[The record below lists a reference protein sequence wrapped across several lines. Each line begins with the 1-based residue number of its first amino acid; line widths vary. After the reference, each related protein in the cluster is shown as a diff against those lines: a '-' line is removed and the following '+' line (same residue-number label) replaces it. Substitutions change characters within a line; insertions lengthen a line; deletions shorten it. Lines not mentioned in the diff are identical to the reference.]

1 MIHLYAFVQGLR
13 SLPSRTGVAGEVL
26 ELRSFGGVEAVVG
39 TTDAPVVESVESALS
54 HGLVAEALLD
64 CADAVL
70 PARFAKPFAHDAA
83 LEHATTPLVPEL
95 RARLAGVSGCVEL
108 SVRIGVPP
116 PPPAQAS
123 ADGTSYLR
131 ALSAA
136 TVERDSQIAET
147 HGALAGHALDSRVEP
162 ITRGAAL
169 FRGAYLVRRL
179 EIDAFAREVDRL
191 AARFPDASIV
201 CTGPWAPSS
210 FAQEAA

>member
-1 MIHLYAFVQGLR
+1 MIHLYAFVSGLR
-13 SLPSRTGVAGEVL
+13 SLPTRAGVGGEAL
-26 ELRSFGGVEAVVG
+26 QLRSVDGVDAVVG
-39 TTDAPVVESVESALS
+39 LIDAPVAESVESAIA
-54 HGLVAEALLD
+54 HGLVAEALLG

-70 PARFAKPFAHDAA
+70 PARFAKPFADEAA
-83 LEHATTPLVPEL
+83 LVDATTPRLPEL

-116 PPPAQAS
+116 PATPAP

-131 ALSAA
+131 TLAAA
-136 TVERDSQIAET
+136 TVKRDSQIAET
-147 HGALAGHALDSRVEP
+147 HDALAAHALDSRVEP
-162 ITRGAAL
+162 LTRGASL
-169 FRGAYLVRRL
+169 FRGAYLVRRP
-179 EIDAFAREVDRL
+179 EVDAFARAVDRL

>member
-13 SLPSRTGVAGEVL
+13 SLPQRRGVAGEAL
-26 ELRSFGGVEAVVG
+26 QLRPFDGVDAVVG
-39 TTDAPVVESVESALS
+39 SIDAPVAESVESALA

-70 PARFAKPFAHDAA
+70 PARFAKPFADETA
-83 LEHATTPLVPEL
+83 LESATTPRLPEL
-95 RARLAGVSGCVEL
+95 RARLDGVTGCVEL
-108 SVRIGVPP
+108 SVRIGA
-116 PPPAQAS
+116 PPASMPAS
-123 ADGTSYLR
+123 GDGTSYLR
-131 ALSAA
+131 ALAAA

-147 HGALAGHALDSRVEP
+147 HGALAAHALDSRIEP
-162 ITRGAAL
+162 LTRGASL
-169 FRGAYLVRRL
+169 FRGAYLVRRP
-179 EIDAFAREVDRL
+179 EVDAFAQEVDAL

>member
-1 MIHLYAFVQGLR
+1 MIHLYAFVEGLR
-13 SLPSRTGVAGEVL
+13 SLPPRTGVAGEPL
-26 ELRSFGGVEAVVG
+26 QRRSFDGVEAVVG
-39 TTDAPVVESVESALS
+39 MIDAPAAESVESALA

-70 PARFAKPFAHDAA
+70 PARFAKAFADDAA
-83 LEHATTPLVPEL
+83 LAEATLPRLPEL

-108 SVRIGVPP
+108 TVRIGAHPT
-116 PPPAQAS
+116 ATQTA

-131 ALSAA
+131 ALAAA
-136 TVERDSQIAET
+136 TVQRDSQIAET
-147 HGALAGHALDSRVEP
+147 HGALAAHALDSRVQP
-162 ITRGAAL
+162 ITRGASL

-179 EIDAFAREVDRL
+179 EVDAFAREVDAL
-191 AARFPDASIV
+191 AHRFPDASIV